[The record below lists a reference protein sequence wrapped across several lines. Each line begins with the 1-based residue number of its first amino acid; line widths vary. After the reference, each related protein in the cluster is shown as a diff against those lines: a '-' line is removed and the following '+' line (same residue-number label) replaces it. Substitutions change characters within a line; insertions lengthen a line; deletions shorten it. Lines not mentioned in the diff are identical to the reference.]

1 MIMKEKTLMD
11 VLNPH
16 AAGIDVGS
24 RSHFVSIGQQPKDVQ
39 EFGVYSSDHQ
49 VMIKWLKESGVTTI
63 AMESTGNYW
72 QTLFSA
78 LQKSGFEVLLVNG
91 RQIKN
96 VKGKTDVKDCQWI
109 QRLHSLGLLSGSFL
123 PSTEVEQLRNY
134 ERHRSWLVEECAKM
148 SNKMQKVLRLMN
160 IRLDVVLSDITG
172 KSGMAIIKAILDGER
187 SGDKLILL
195 VHGRVKK
202 SKEEIAKA
210 LQGQW
215 DKGLLFELKNC
226 YELYHE
232 IQSRIIACDKEEEEL
247 LKQFGSTN
255 KEDRANTKNQ
265 PVVHKRLKNQ
275 HTFNVAAYCQQY
287 TGVDLFAIKGVKHQT
302 VMTFI
307 SEVGMDIFKFR
318 SSKAFVSWLSLAP
331 NNKIS
336 GGKTLSSRTPKGKNK
351 LAIALR
357 NAANTVGLMKEG
369 SLKKFFDRIAYKK
382 GRAAAVTATARKL
395 AVIIWNMVVRQ
406 TPYKPMDEDLYT
418 QRIRNAALQNI
429 KKKMSRMNLNICDLM
444 TIQEIS

>member
-1 MIMKEKTLMD
+1 MKEKVAMN
-11 VLNPH
+11 VVNPK

-24 RSHFVSIGQQPKDVQ
+24 RSHFVSIGQQPNDVR
-39 EFGVYSSDHQ
+39 EFGVYSSDHHD
-49 VMIKWLKESGVTTI
+49 MIMWLKDSGVTTV

-78 LQKSGFEVLLVNG
+78 LQLAGFELLLVNG

-109 QRLHSLGLLSGSFL
+109 QKLHCLGLLSGSFL

-160 IRLDVVLSDITG
+160 IRLDVALSDITG

-187 SGDKLILL
+187 SGDKLLLL
-195 VHGRVKK
+195 VDGRVKK
-202 SKEEIAKA
+202 SKEEISKA

-215 DKGLLFELKNC
+215 DKGFLFELKNC
-226 YELYHE
+226 YELYHN
-232 IQSRIIACDKEEEEL
+232 IQSRIDACDKEEEEL
-247 LKQFGSTN
+247 LKEFVSRRKDDNMDTP
-255 KEDRANTKNQ
+255 KLSVK
-265 PVVHKRLKNQ
+265 HKRLKNQ
-275 HTFNVAAYCQQY
+275 HTFDVAAYCQQY

-302 VMTFI
+302 VMTYL

-318 SSKAFVSWLSLAP
+318 SSKAFVCWLRLAP

-357 NAANTVGLMKEG
+357 NAANSVGLMKEG
-369 SLKKFFDRIAYKK
+369 SLKRFFDRIAYKK

-406 TPYKPMDEDLYT
+406 TPYKPIDENLYNE
-418 QRIRNAALQNI
+418 RIRKAIIQNI
-429 KKKMSRMNLNICDLM
+429 KKKMNRMNLNINDLM
-444 TIQEIS
+444 TPQEIS

>member
-1 MIMKEKTLMD
+1 MKEKVAMN
-11 VLNPH
+11 VVNPN
-16 AAGIDVGS
+16 AAGIDIGS
-24 RSHFVSIGQQPKDVQ
+24 RSHFVSIGQQPNDVR

-49 VMIKWLKESGVTTI
+49 AMIKWLKDSGVTTV

-78 LQKSGFEVLLVNG
+78 LQQAGFEVMLVNG

-123 PSTEVEQLRNY
+123 PSAEVEQLRNY

-160 IRLDVVLSDITG
+160 IRLDVALSDITG
-172 KSGMAIIKAILDGER
+172 KSGMAIIKAILEGER
-187 SGDKLILL
+187 SGDKLLLL
-195 VHGRVKK
+195 VDGRVKK

-215 DKGLLFELKNC
+215 DKGFLFELKNC
-226 YELYHE
+226 YELYHD
-232 IQSRIIACDKEEEEL
+232 IQARIASCDKEEEEL
-247 LKQFGSTN
+247 LKQFESRN
-255 KEDRANTKNQ
+255 KDGNVDNSKLSLK
-265 PVVHKRLKNQ
+265 PKRLKNQ
-275 HTFNVAAYCQQY
+275 HTFNVSTYCQQY

-318 SSKAFVSWLSLAP
+318 SSKAFVSWLRLSP
-331 NNKIS
+331 SNKIS

-357 NAANTVGLMKEG
+357 NAANSVGTMKEG
-369 SLKKFFDRIAYKK
+369 SLKRFFDRIAYKK

-406 TPYKPMDEDLYT
+406 TPYKPIDENQYNE
-418 QRIRNAALQNI
+418 RIRNAIIQNI
-429 KKKMSRMNLNICDLM
+429 KKKMNRMNLNINDLM
-444 TIQEIS
+444 TPQEIS